1 MTDKT
6 TRKPLSINTTLAQP
20 EFADNTQFK
29 SLADSV
35 ERASTVV
42 FDSVQKLRQ
51 RNYKDKKQFTYGLL
65 GTPTSRRLERQLA
78 AIDGVEH
85 AILFPS
91 GLSAISTTMLALL
104 KSGDRVLLP
113 SNVYA
118 PALEVAKYLQQQ
130 FGVEFALYDPMNLA
144 TIVITPNTKLMWVE
158 TPGSVTME
166 VSDLPALAKLA
177 HDNNVLVGID
187 ATWAAGIA
195 LPVFE
200 LGADISIQAL
210 TKYQSGG
217 SDVMMGCMTTAN
229 DTIYHKILE
238 TTVSLGL
245 GVSPEDCRLILRSLP
260 HYALRYHAQDIAA
273 RQIAN
278 WLTLHPAVSRVLHPA
293 IAGSPGHEVW
303 NRDFTGAASLFSIVF
318 KADVSQSNIDQ
329 CVESLSLFHL
339 GFSWGGAVSLVVPFT
354 RNQMN
359 PDYSY
364 EGSLVRFYIGLEDVD
379 DLMLDI
385 EQAFNLLV

>member
-1 MTDKT
+1 MTHKT
-6 TRKPLSINTTLAQP
+6 TRNPLSIKTTLAQP
-20 EFADNTQFK
+20 EFAENTQFK

-42 FDSVQKLRQ
+42 FDTVQKLRQ

-78 AIDGVEH
+78 AIDRVEH

-104 KSGDRVLLP
+104 KYGDRVLLP

-144 TIVITPNTKLMWVE
+144 TIIFTPNTKLMWVE

>member
-20 EFADNTQFK
+20 EFAESTQFK

-42 FDSVQKLRQ
+42 FDTVEKLRQ

-65 GTPTSRRLERQLA
+65 GTPTSRRLESQLA
-78 AIDGVEH
+78 AIDRVEH

-144 TIVITPNTKLMWVE
+144 TVVITPNTKLMWVE

-166 VSDLPALAKLA
+166 VSDLPALIKLA
-177 HDNNVLVGID
+177 HDNNVLVAID

-229 DTIYHKILE
+229 DAIYHKILE

-260 HYALRYHAQDIAA
+260 HYALRYHAQDLAA

-278 WLTLHPAVSRVLHPA
+278 WLTQHPAVLRVLHPA

-303 NRDFTGAASLFSIVF
+303 KRDFTGAASLFSIVF
-318 KADVSQSNIDQ
+318 KADVSQSKIDQ
-329 CVESLSLFHL
+329 CVESLTLFHL

-385 EQAFNLLV
+385 EQAFKLLV

>member
-1 MTDKT
+1 MTHKT
-6 TRKPLSINTTLAQP
+6 TRNPLSIKTTLAQP
-20 EFADNTQFK
+20 EFAENTQFK

-42 FDSVQKLRQ
+42 FDTVQKLRQ

-364 EGSLVRFYIGLEDVD
+364 EGCGRFNAGY
-379 DLMLDI
+379 
-385 EQAFNLLV
+385 

>member
-1 MTDKT
+1 MTHKT
-6 TRKPLSINTTLAQP
+6 TRNPLSIKTTLAQP
-20 EFADNTQFK
+20 EFAENTQFK

-42 FDSVQKLRQ
+42 FDTVQKLRQ

>member
-6 TRKPLSINTTLAQP
+6 TRKPLSIKTTLAQP
-20 EFADNTQFK
+20 EFAESTQFK

-42 FDSVQKLRQ
+42 FDTVEKLRQ

-78 AIDGVEH
+78 AIDRVEH

-104 KSGDRVLLP
+104 KYGDRVLLP

-144 TIVITPNTKLMWVE
+144 TIIFIPNTKLMWVE

-166 VSDLPALAKLA
+166 VSDLPALVKLA
-177 HDNNVLVGID
+177 HENNVLVGID

-229 DTIYHKILE
+229 ETIYHKILE

-260 HYALRYHAQDIAA
+260 HYDLRYHAQDVAA

-278 WLTLHPAVSRVLHPA
+278 WLTQHPAVSRVLHPA
-293 IAGSPGHEVW
+293 IAGSPGHDVW
-303 NRDFTGAASLFSIVF
+303 KRDFTGAASLFSIVF
-318 KADVSQSNIDQ
+318 KADISQSKIDQ
-329 CVESLSLFHL
+329 CVESLTLFHL

-364 EGSLVRFYIGLEDVD
+364 EGSVVRFYIGLEDVD

>member
-20 EFADNTQFK
+20 EFAESTQFK

-42 FDSVQKLRQ
+42 FDTVEKLRQ

-78 AIDGVEH
+78 AIDRVEH

-91 GLSAISTTMLALL
+91 GLAAISTTMLALL

-166 VSDLPALAKLA
+166 VSDLPALVKLA

-187 ATWAAGIA
+187 ATWVAGIA
-195 LPVFE
+195 LPVFD

-229 DTIYHKILE
+229 DAIYHKILE

-260 HYALRYHAQDIAA
+260 HYALRYHAQDVAA

-278 WLTLHPAVSRVLHPA
+278 WLTQHPAVSRVLHPA

-318 KADVSQSNIDQ
+318 KADISQSKIDQ
-329 CVESLSLFHL
+329 CVESLTLFHL

-359 PDYSY
+359 PNYSY
-364 EGSLVRFYIGLEDVD
+364 KGSLVRFYIGLEDVN

-385 EQAFNLLV
+385 EQAFKLLG

>member
-1 MTDKT
+1 MTHKT
-6 TRKPLSINTTLAQP
+6 TRNPLSIKTTLAQP
-20 EFADNTQFK
+20 EFAENTQFK

-42 FDSVQKLRQ
+42 FDTVQKLRQ

-260 HYALRYHAQDIAA
+260 HYALRYHAQDIVA

-303 NRDFTGAASLFSIVF
+303 KRDFTGAASLFSIVF
-318 KADVSQSNIDQ
+318 KADISQSKIDQ
-329 CVESLSLFHL
+329 CVESLTLFHL

-364 EGSLVRFYIGLEDVD
+364 EGALVRFYIGLEDVN

-385 EQAFNLLV
+385 EQAFKLLV